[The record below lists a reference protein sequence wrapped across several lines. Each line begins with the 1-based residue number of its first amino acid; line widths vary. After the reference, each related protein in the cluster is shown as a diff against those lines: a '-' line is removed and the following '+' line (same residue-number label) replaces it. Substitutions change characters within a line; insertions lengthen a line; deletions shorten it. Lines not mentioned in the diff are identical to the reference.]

1 MREVTA
7 VAERWLAASS
17 AGALATVVA
26 TKRSAPLPPPP
37 SRLLDGNG
45 RLELMEGWLF
55 NDDGH
60 FQLQSTAS
68 AQAQSID

>member
-1 MREVTA
+1 
-7 VAERWLAASS
+7 
-17 AGALATVVA
+17 
-26 TKRSAPLPPPP
+26 PLPAPP
-37 SRLLDGNG
+37 SRLLDGDG

-68 AQAQSID
+68 AQAQSLD